1 MNVYIT
7 DLASYNNGNLVGEWV
22 TLPLDNEDLKSKI
35 NSILELGS
43 KIDGY
48 GETHEEYFITDF
60 ECDYYD
66 VDEYENIPKLNE
78 MTELMEGLNDYE
90 KKAVKFLLD
99 NYLVNSFEEALEK
112 YDEVIIYEDCSMYD
126 IAYDLIQESFDFE
139 KIPANLS
146 NYIDYNALARDLEIE
161 GRYYEVDNAV
171 YEYIG

>member
-22 TLPLDNEDLKSKI
+22 SLPLDNEDLKSKI

-43 KIDGY
+43 EIDGY
-48 GETHEEYFITDF
+48 DEIDEEYFITDF

-66 VDEYENIPKLNE
+66 VDEYENISKLNE
-78 MTELMEGLNDYE
+78 IAELMEGLSDYE
-90 KKAVKFLLD
+90 RKAVTFLLD

-112 YDEVIIYEDCSMYD
+112 YDDVIIYEDCSMYD
-126 IAYDLIQESFDFE
+126 IAYDIVQESFNIE
-139 KIPANLS
+139 KIPSNFS
-146 NYIDYNALARDLEIE
+146 NYIDYYALARDLKLE